1 VPQMVA
7 SAEAALAAVR
17 EAGAVTGSPIAVAAS
32 VEGTGLAFDG
42 RQWAVAAPVADVV
55 RRLGADLAPRW
66 VWWSAHES
74 APALLA
80 AGLVVTACWDVAAV
94 HRLRYGGFAELPAE
108 VWAQAHGLDPEAAP
122 HSGQLDL
129 LSAASL
135 EEGDPAEPVR
145 PDGFLRPD
153 WADAPLQSAYAAARW
168 ARLALAMHDLQR
180 TALREEPDPRRPSST
195 PGLAELIAWSE
206 SAAELL
212 AVELTAAG
220 LPLDR
225 GVAVELISGHAG
237 PRPADEAAAAAG
249 RRRRDDVVRD
259 LVSDGSDLDLRNP
272 AQVRAM
278 LARIGYELPDTRSWR
293 LEPFRGTHPVID
305 ALLAWRKSER
315 ITTTYGYSWLDRHVG
330 ADGRLRGAWRACD
343 GAGGRMTAQAGLHN
357 LPADLRPAVVAE
369 PGHLFV
375 RADLGQI
382 EPRVLAA
389 VSGDDSL
396 ARATADPD
404 LYSPVAARL
413 GCERPIAKVAVL
425 AAMYGQTSGAAGEA
439 LRGLDRAY
447 PVAMAYLR
455 AADERGK
462 RGEDVTTYGGRRIP
476 MWSLAPPLDA
486 QVAASRGRFARNA
499 VVQGAAAELFKMWAV
514 TVRAG
519 LATYTDSHGRP
530 AEIVLCLHDELL
542 VHVAEHHAPAAANL
556 LIHALEQT
564 AQRWARGSGVRLVAD
579 VSIVRRWSDA
589 SAHPPDARPPVIMK
603 DPRD

>member
-1 VPQMVA
+1 MPTVPETL
-7 SAEAALAAVR
+7 SSPEAALAALR
-17 EAGAVTGSPIAVAAS
+17 EAGAVAGTAVAMAAA
-32 VEGTGLAFDG
+32 VGGTGVAVGG
-42 RQWAVAAPVADVV
+42 RQWAVSAPAADVV
-55 RRLGADLAPRW
+55 RLLGSTLGPRW

-74 APALLA
+74 APALVA
-80 AGLVVTACWDVAAV
+80 AGVVVTACWDVAAV
-94 HRLRYGGFAELPAE
+94 HRLLHGGFVDRPAQ
-108 VWAQAHGLDPEAAP
+108 VWAQARGLDPDAAP
-122 HSGQLDL
+122 RSGQLDL
-129 LSAASL
+129 LSATSAD
-135 EEGDPAEPVR
+135 EGDPEEPVR
-145 PDGFLRPD
+145 PDGYLRPD
-153 WADAPLQSAYAAARW
+153 WADAPLRSPGAAARW
-168 ARLALAMHDLQR
+168 AGLALALHDEQQA
-180 TALREEPDPRRPSST
+180 ALREAPDPRQPPSA
-195 PGLAELIAWSE
+195 PALAELIAWSE
-206 SAAELL
+206 SAAELM
-212 AVELTAAG
+212 AVELTAGG

-225 GVAVELISGHAG
+225 GVAIELISGHAG
-237 PRPADEAAAAAG
+237 PRPVDEAAAADG
-249 RRRRDDVVRD
+249 RRTRDDAVRD
-259 LVSDGSDLDLRNP
+259 LVPDGSDVDLRNP

-278 LARIGYELPDTRSWR
+278 LAKVGFDVPDTRSWR
-293 LEPFRGTHPVID
+293 LEPFRGAHPVID
-305 ALLAWRKSER
+305 ALLSWRKSER

-330 ADGRLRGAWRACD
+330 PDGRLRGAWRACD

-369 PGHLFV
+369 PGHVFV

-389 VSGDDSL
+389 VSGDDAL

-425 AAMYGQTSGAAGEA
+425 AAMYGQTSGTAGEA

-462 RGEDVTTYGGRRIP
+462 RGEDVATYGGRRIP
-476 MWSLAPPLDA
+476 MWSLAEPVDA

-499 VVQGAAAELFKMWAV
+499 VVQGAAAEVFKMWAV

-519 LATYTDSHGRP
+519 LATFTDPNGRP

-542 VHVAEHHAPAAANL
+542 VHVAEQHAPAVAEL
-556 LIHALEQT
+556 LNRALEQT
-564 AQRWARGSGVRLVAD
+564 ATRWATGKGVRLVAD

-589 SAHPPDARPPVIMK
+589 K
-603 DPRD
+603 

>member
-1 VPQMVA
+1 VPQMVP

-17 EAGAVTGSPIAVAAS
+17 EAGAVTGTPVAVAAS
-32 VEGTGLAFDG
+32 AEGTGLAFDG
-42 RQWAVAAPVADVV
+42 CQWAVAAPVADVV
-55 RRLGADLAPRW
+55 RRLGAGLAPRW
-66 VWWSAHES
+66 VWWSARET
-74 APALLA
+74 APALVA
-80 AGLVVTACWDVAAV
+80 TGVVVTACWDVAAV
-94 HRLRYGGFAELPAE
+94 HRLLHGGFADRPAA
-108 VWAQAHGLDPEAAP
+108 VWAQAHGLDPHAAP
-122 HSGQLDL
+122 RSGQLDL
-129 LSAASL
+129 LSAGSA
-135 EEGDPAEPVR
+135 EGDPAEPVR
-145 PDGFLRPD
+145 PDGYLRPD
-153 WADAPLQSAYAAARW
+153 WDDAPLRSPDAAARW
-168 ARLALAMHDLQR
+168 AALALVLHEQQRAALQ
-180 TALREEPDPRRPSST
+180 EVPDPRRPPST
-195 PGLAELIAWSE
+195 PRLAELIAWSE

-212 AVELTAAG
+212 AVELTAGG

-237 PRPADEAAAAAG
+237 PRPVDVAAAAAG
-249 RRRRDDVVRD
+249 RRQRDDVVRD
-259 LVSDGSDLDLRNP
+259 LVPDGSNLDLRNP

-278 LARIGYELPDTRSWR
+278 LARVGFDVPDTRSWR
-293 LEPFRGTHPVID
+293 LEPFRGAHPVID
-305 ALLAWRKSER
+305 ALLSWRKSER

-357 LPADLRPAVVAE
+357 MPADLRPAVVAE
-369 PGHLFV
+369 PGHVFV
-375 RADLGQI
+375 RADLGQV

-413 GCERPIAKVAVL
+413 GCERPVAKVAVL
-425 AAMYGQTSGAAGEA
+425 AAMYGQTSGTAGEA

-476 MWSLAPPLDA
+476 MWPLAAPVDA
-486 QVAASRGRFARNA
+486 QAAASRGRFARNA

-519 LATYTDSHGRP
+519 LATYTDPSGRP

-542 VHVAEHHAPAAANL
+542 VHVAERHAAALAEL
-556 LIHALEQT
+556 LTRALEQT
-564 AQRWARGSGVRLVAD
+564 AARWATGSGVRLVAD
-579 VSIVRRWSDA
+579 VSVVRRWSDA
-589 SAHPPDARPPVIMK
+589 K
-603 DPRD
+603 